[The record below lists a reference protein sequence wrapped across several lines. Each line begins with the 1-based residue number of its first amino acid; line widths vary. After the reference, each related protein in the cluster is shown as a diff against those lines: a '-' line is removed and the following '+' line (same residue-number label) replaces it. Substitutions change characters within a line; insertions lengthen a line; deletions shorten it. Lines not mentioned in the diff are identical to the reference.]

1 VEHVHNFPATAFW
14 ITLAMA
20 LALLYVYDYVRKCVA
35 SCGIAYSPFSTRR
48 ISGKPACLYQ
58 FTKKHAGSCNSKVKE
73 EQIPLLQGINL

>member
-14 ITLAMA
+14 ITLAI
-20 LALLYVYDYVRKCVA
+20 
-35 SCGIAYSPFSTRR
+35 GIAAMSMIMSESALQVAALPSPFSTRR